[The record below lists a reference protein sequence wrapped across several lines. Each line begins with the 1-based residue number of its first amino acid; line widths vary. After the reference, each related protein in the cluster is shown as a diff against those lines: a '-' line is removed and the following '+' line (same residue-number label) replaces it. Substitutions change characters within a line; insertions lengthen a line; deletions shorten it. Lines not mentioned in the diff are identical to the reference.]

1 MASAMNT
8 HYEVLGVAEDA
19 TLADIKAAYRAGAL
33 VHHPNK
39 GGTNAGFKR
48 LGAAY
53 DVLRDQEQ
61 RRDYDLALAASRVHA
76 SKTSKKSKTSGASS
90 KGAGGAGGGH
100 NNSRGAGGG
109 ANAPKC
115 SKDVTLT
122 REQKELIQNLK
133 NAIDLHSDV
142 SFDGLEGPIAAI
154 MAEKRSGRDLTGCRE
169 FIEAVKMYKR
179 AHVDDVFQ
187 QQKNDFIRTHGLRKA
202 ARRSRKAR
210 KSRKNRRTQRR

>member
-1 MASAMNT
+1 MASATNTRT
-8 HYEVLGVAEDA
+8 HYEVLGVKEGATEAE
-19 TLADIKAAYRAGAL
+19 IKAAYKAGAL

-39 GGTNAGFKR
+39 GGSNAGFKR

-53 DVLRDQEQ
+53 DVLKDQEQ
-61 RRDYDLALAASRVHA
+61 RRDYDLALVASRVHA
-76 SKTSKKSKTSGASS
+76 SRTSKKSKTSGASS
-90 KGAGGAGGGH
+90 KGGAGGGH

-115 SKDVTLT
+115 SKDDTLT
-122 REQKELIQNLK
+122 REQKELIKNLK
-133 NAIDLHSDV
+133 NATDLHSDE
-142 SFDGLEGPIAAI
+142 SFDGLEEPIAAI

-169 FIEAVKMYKR
+169 FIKAVKMYKR
-179 AHVDDVFQ
+179 ANVDGAFQ

>member
-1 MASAMNT
+1 MASATNTRT
-8 HYEVLGVAEDA
+8 HYEVLGVAENA
-19 TLADIKAAYRAGAL
+19 TEDEIKKAYRAGAL

-39 GGTNAGFKR
+39 GGSTAVFKR

-53 DVLRDQEQ
+53 AVLKDQEQ
-61 RRDYDLALAASRVHA
+61 RRDYDLALVASRVHA
-76 SKTSKKSKTSGASS
+76 SRTSKKSKTNGASS
-90 KGAGGAGGGH
+90 KGGAGGGH
-100 NNSRGAGGG
+100 NNSRAGGG

-115 SKDVTLT
+115 SKDDTLT
-122 REQKELIQNLK
+122 REQKELIKNLK
-133 NAIDLHSDV
+133 NATDLHSDE

-154 MAEKRSGRDLTGCRE
+154 IAEKRSGRDLTVCRE
-169 FIEAVKMYKR
+169 FIKAVKMYKR
-179 AHVDDVFQ
+179 ANVDGAFQ